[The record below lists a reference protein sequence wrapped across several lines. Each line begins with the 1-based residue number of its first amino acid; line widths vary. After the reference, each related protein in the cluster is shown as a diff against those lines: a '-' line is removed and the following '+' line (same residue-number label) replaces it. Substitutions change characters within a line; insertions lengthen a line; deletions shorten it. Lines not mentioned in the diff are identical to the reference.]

1 MKKLLLLLLTVTLI
15 LTFVGC
21 GKEKTSSSNDAK
33 TDAAVK
39 ATKETQDEKESQ
51 EKNKETED
59 NSDKESAQDDSQATE
74 KNIITVAYK
83 GSSTFQTKFDPT
95 NIEIDAAALS
105 SVQKEINLTYKTDT
119 NRHTYTFKVDSENY
133 KSKTEFIDKNLSDC
147 RKMFPGATN
156 EGMTEIQCEN
166 IRFTVCTFK
175 YTDKTKK
182 LVYAPLYFAEIEP
195 GSYIYINLGDT
206 IQYNKLDQKM
216 LDVNKK
222 MIEELFSNFI
232 LEK

>member
-1 MKKLLLLLLTVTLI
+1 MKKLVLLFLTVTLI

-33 TDAAVK
+33 TDASVK
-39 ATKETQDEKESQ
+39 ATKEAQDEKESQ

-74 KNIITVAYK
+74 KNIITDAYK

-166 IRFTVCTFK
+166 I
-175 YTDKTKK
+175 
-182 LVYAPLYFAEIEP
+182 AEIEP